1 MSSNSVCNH
10 THDWQ
15 IWLPL
20 CSNPILFIPCMI
32 TDYNFSLVLARRIC
46 WQSKLLRLLIISFI
60 LMTLMSDS
68 AVLLQGEIRCWSL
81 IECKGLR
88 SINEYQKTEVFQSK
102 NPGGEKIIMNQSCI
116 QTEPFQIVK
125 KQVRESFW
133 WWCGWTFHE
142 HKSMLT
148 IFLLHKT
155 NPVYSLS
162 VWLVS

>member
-1 MSSNSVCNH
+1 MSNSVCNH

-15 IWLPL
+15 IWVPL
-20 CSNPILFIPCMI
+20 CGNPILFIPCMI
-32 TDYNFSLVLARRIC
+32 TDYTFSLVLARRIC
-46 WQSKLLRLLIISFI
+46 WQSKLLKLLIISWPWMI
-60 LMTLMSDS
+60 QQL
-68 AVLLQGEIRCWSL
+68 LLQGEIRWWSL
-81 IECKGLR
+81 VECEGVR

-116 QTEPFQIVK
+116 QTVPFQIVK
-125 KQVRESFW
+125 EQVRESFW

-148 IFLLHKT
+148 IFLLHRT

-162 VWLVS
+162 VWLES